1 MHEQE
6 PQPDHDIN
14 YLAMLNFT
22 QPAVN
27 NVVSAILLLLCW
39 GGCHY
44 SKSLTLT
51 QQAIPF
57 VHKHTFDLASNHSWK
72 CSRLCRGNTVINS
85 AVDTNNLRL
94 RIVSVVCITQCARVT
109 GKADDGLEQI
119 FCICKTRTF
128 VTVLSAL
135 LRGIRQ
141 THAGVQVAE

>member
-14 YLAMLNFT
+14 FLAMLNFT

-44 SKSLTLT
+44 SISLTLT
-51 QQAIPF
+51 LTQRAIPF
-57 VHKHTFDLASNHSWK
+57 VHEHTFDLASNHPWK

-94 RIVSVVCITQCARVT
+94 GIVSVVCITVPELQVGLMDLSRFFVSARLEPSLLCFLHYWE
-109 GKADDGLEQI
+109 GLNRPMQG
-119 FCICKTRTF
+119 FKMK
-128 VTVLSAL
+128 
-135 LRGIRQ
+135 
-141 THAGVQVAE
+141 